1 MRIHPKKPETYVVA
15 DFTQD
20 VVENAGQDYQLS
32 EGYRWIRPE
41 WYFRLWSAVSFRLVR
56 FFGGIYCRFAFHAS
70 IKNRAVLKPYRKT
83 GFYLYGNHTQP
94 FGDVVLPALAVWP
107 KRIYTIGSPA
117 NLGIPGLGKLLPAVG
132 ILPTPENFGQT
143 KRFWAAVRQRA
154 AEGCCVVTFP
164 EAHVW
169 PYYTE
174 IRPFPEGSFRFPVE
188 ANLPAFC
195 LTTTYQSRGEGK
207 KPKLT
212 AYLDG
217 PFFPD
222 PEKCGKDARRD
233 LRDRVHARMVSRSAL
248 SDTAYI
254 RYEIRKE
261 EQP

>member
-15 DFTQD
+15 GFTQD
-20 VVENAGQDYQLS
+20 VVENAGQDYHLS

-56 FFGGIYCRFAFHAS
+56 FFGGIYCRFALHAS

-83 GFYLYGNHTQP
+83 GFFLYGNHTQP

-143 KRFWAAVRQRA
+143 KRFWAAIRQRA

-174 IRPFPEGSFRFPVE
+174 IRPFPEGSFRFPGTFPNCIPWSWGIIWWV
-188 ANLPAFC
+188 PAM
-195 LTTTYQSRGEGK
+195 TTLLKTHRPLSITLRTQW
-207 KPKLT
+207 
-212 AYLDG
+212 A
-217 PFFPD
+217 FPSGGTSI
-222 PEKCGKDARRD
+222 PGCW
-233 LRDRVHARMVSRSAL
+233 
-248 SDTAYI
+248 
-254 RYEIRKE
+254 
-261 EQP
+261 